1 MDLLCTPEKIILELK
16 GLHRVEFIV
25 FMMNRHIWEFTKV
38 TPLTVPQNKS
48 DNCFP
53 CSPGFSD
60 DCISVVN
67 IQFSSYPIFGGQVNC
82 SIKIQQRPHYNKNYK
97 IKKKLSICWRALI
110 LPRYWI
116 HEEKIV
122 VWGAWVLAVVH
133 VFFLGGV
140 LDVFDHQF
148 HLFT

>member
-1 MDLLCTPEKIILELK
+1 MYLLCTPEKIILELK
-16 GLHRVEFIV
+16 GLHRAEFIV
-25 FMMNRHIWEFTKV
+25 FMMNRHIWEFYM
-38 TPLTVPQNKS
+38 PLNAQ
-48 DNCFP
+48 FP
-53 CSPGFSD
+53 KINQIIASHVHQDFLM
-60 DCISVVN
+60 IAFYVVN